1 MAIIIDAKRRH
12 DILTII
18 IVTLAKGEP
27 MASARNEERASMEE
41 IEAMPALLTWKE
53 LTRITGWSRVHVAK
67 ECREGIL
74 AGKAV
79 KAGNMWQVNKAK
91 ALEALGLA

>member
-1 MAIIIDAKRRH
+1 M
-12 DILTII
+12 ILKYSLLLIN
-18 IVTLAKGEP
+18 LRKGNP
-27 MASARNEERASMEE
+27 MASARNEERASLEE

>member
-1 MAIIIDAKRRH
+1 MSQARKR
-12 DILTII
+12 
-18 IVTLAKGEP
+18 
-27 MASARNEERASMEE
+27 ERASMEE
-41 IEAMPALLTWKE
+41 IEAMPALLTSEE
-53 LTRITGWSRVHVAK
+53 LARITGWSRVHVAK

-79 KAGNMWQVNKAK
+79 KAGKAWQVNKAK